1 MSIINLKTN
10 VVDSHE
16 EIIDE
21 DDLDDFMDCM
31 PTDKPY
37 CRDIY
42 SGYIRS
48 INPFIGTYEAL
59 RYYSNPFKMY
69 LPITSLVP
77 VHDEHL
83 FGTTALYVK
92 THLRKLPNTRV
103 SDFIMPMLESGEI

>member
-10 VVDSHE
+10 VVNSYE

-21 DDLDDFMDCM
+21 YDLDAFMECM

-42 SGYIRS
+42 SGYIKTIDS
-48 INPFIGTYEAL
+48 FTGKYDAHQ
-59 RYYSNPFKMY
+59 YYSNPFKMY
-69 LPITSLVP
+69 LPTTSLFP

-83 FGTTALYVK
+83 FGATALYVK
-92 THLRKLPNTRV
+92 MHLRKLPNTRV
-103 SDFIMPMLESGEI
+103 SDFIMPMLEHGEI

>member
-10 VVDSHE
+10 VKNSCE
-16 EIIDE
+16 EIVDE

-31 PTDKPY
+31 LTDKPY

-48 INPFIGTYEAL
+48 IDPFTGKYAY

-69 LPITSLVP
+69 FPTTSLLP

-92 THLRKLPNTRV
+92 MHLRELPDTRV

>member
-10 VVDSHE
+10 VVGSHE

-31 PTDKPY
+31 LTDKPY

-42 SGYIRS
+42 SGYIRT
-48 INPFIGTYEAL
+48 IDPFTGKYTY

-77 VHDEHL
+77 VHDVHL
-83 FGTTALYVK
+83 FGETALYVK

-103 SDFIMPMLESGEI
+103 SDFIMPMLEHGEI

>member
-10 VVDSHE
+10 VIGSHE

-21 DDLDDFMDCM
+21 DDLDAFMECM

-42 SGYIRS
+42 SGYIKT
-48 INPFIGTYEAL
+48 IDPFTGKYQRL
-59 RYYSNPFKMY
+59 CYSNPFKMY
-69 LPITSLVP
+69 LPTTSLFP

-83 FGTTALYVK
+83 FGATALYVK

-103 SDFIMPMLESGEI
+103 SDFIMPMLEHGEI